1 MRNDIELKPY
11 QEKRFDIELNKFY
24 IVKLISNKL
33 TKVNFVLLN
42 GNDIIGTFSEYVDTE
57 GIRKIFPSRSTT
69 IAIINTEKAEIYGYL
84 EELT

>member
-11 QEKRFDIELNKFY
+11 QEKKFDIELNKLY
-24 IVKLISNKL
+24 VIKLISNKL
-33 TKVNFVLLN
+33 TKVNCVFLN
-42 GNDIIGTFSEYVDTE
+42 GNNITGKFSEYVDTE